1 MKSSQS
7 GSLPNFSPGYHR
19 SREAKGEMQHPYYT
33 PPSPSFL
40 HSFQSWSHCKSKLFF
55 LWGFSTFCIVGSC
68 VGSAPGCQLQLSL
81 SPSNGFWWQA
91 LNHFIS
97 CLLGMSSWSLQSPS
111 PELLLSHHSCLW
123 TCNPKIQ
130 RKVWGRLQTS
140 EGIRKK
146 ELLST
151 E

>member
-19 SREAKGEMQHPYYT
+19 SREAKGEIQHPYYT

-91 LNHFIS
+91 LKCRQPLH
-97 CLLGMSSWSLQSPS
+97 LLPFRH
-111 PELLLSHHSCLW
+111 ELLIP
-123 TCNPKIQ
+123 TKPKP
-130 RKVWGRLQTS
+130 RAPSVPS
-140 EGIRKK
+140 
-146 ELLST
+146 LLPLNM
-151 E
+151 